1 MSGAPHIHG
10 GRGSFSASKALDAVG
25 ESLAAIREA
34 DGLTWKDVGR
44 TLGKSEDRAASYAAG
59 GADMGLVSFLLGC
72 REWNGRFAN
81 EALAMIGM
89 KLVPIDA
96 ERQSDRRFGVILSR
110 LKLAVDE
117 ALEDDAE
124 IDDVE
129 LEAMRG
135 LLDEAGRAIDARRAR
150 GVVLSAV
157 RP

>member
-10 GRGSFSASKALDAVG
+10 GRGAFSASKALDAVG